1 METAT
6 QQPTSLP
13 LQAAATLTRTQTRH
27 HRRHTKRSKAEQR
40 AKGRHRI
47 GMILVA
53 VMAELLEE
61 YTAAVARALERLLSA
76 APLRILPRRVRFV
89 VLRPLPFASPSAPVP
104 PPPPHAVPVLLA
116 R

>member
-1 METAT
+1 
-6 QQPTSLP
+6 
-13 LQAAATLTRTQTRH
+13 
-27 HRRHTKRSKAEQR
+27 
-40 AKGRHRI
+40 
-47 GMILVA
+47 MILVA

-89 VLRPLPFASPSAPVP
+89 VLRTLPFASPSPPVP
-104 PPPPHAVPVLLA
+104 PPPPPAHAVPVLLA